1 MWKSNEFTRDMEKK
15 LAPSDI
21 VKDYSR
27 KPVIYFARLQID
39 SSVCSNRREDKYL
52 LSVKYPDY
60 DVAQS
65 TLITLH
71 YRYICFWGAT
81 ERSMPS

>member
-39 SSVCSNRREDKYL
+39 SSVCSRLGDKYL
-52 LSVKYPDY
+52 LSVNQSDY

-71 YRYICFWGAT
+71 YRYM
-81 ERSMPS
+81 RSMPS